1 MRGSVRVGKQGRL
14 QCVWGRIS
22 PHSTDEM
29 WKPFGTWLYWRSIA
43 YQVSPFTREKS
54 WLNWDPL
61 VSIFPV
67 SRKRA
72 GNLALQLTSTT
83 STIATF
89 NWSSMWSRLVPGQ
102 KKADPAGHDLRQQH
116 ARTRA
121 ALGQLPSGEVRR
133 AQETSRCAI
142 PCPFPSSPPPSR
154 LPLPLAVFPSPF
166 PSSPPPSH
174 SFHAIYMTVI
184 QKITY
189 GWDHTRRLYGL
200 TSNSSKHIHG

>member
-1 MRGSVRVGKQGRL
+1 MKCES
-14 QCVWGRIS
+14 
-22 PHSTDEM
+22 
-29 WKPFGTWLYWRSIA
+29 RSALDCIEEVA

-54 WLNWDPL
+54 WLKWDPL

-72 GNLALQLTSTT
+72 GNLALELTSTT

-154 LPLPLAVFPSPF
+154 LPLPLPTRFTPYIWLWYKRSLMAGITLGACMDWHQILVNTFVVS
-166 PSSPPPSH
+166 
-174 SFHAIYMTVI
+174 
-184 QKITY
+184 KIFNH
-189 GWDHTRRLYGL
+189 D
-200 TSNSSKHIHG
+200 